1 MDVAVKNK
9 LIQSYQVDGGFIV
22 HDIAMLKRIY
32 HALNIE
38 PKTSFDARIYELEG
52 LTHFFQHAVA
62 SLARKININR
72 NDCVLSPGE
81 GSGAPSRLLARMFG
95 CKVTGID
102 VNPDQIKKAN
112 ELALFH
118 GVEDNVKYFE
128 QDVAELSLPKKDFNK
143 AFINE
148 TCGHWQDKEKAF
160 KRISVHLKP
169 GALAGL
175 NIWLKGDKGSLNE
188 AYAAVPEFRPLYKE
202 GIWFQDD
209 LETYLLMLKRS
220 GFEVLEKYDCTDK
233 IDAKIRAR
241 LKAVRQWELYE
252 QSMGGQAR
260 ESGINYYLGMLKTHY
275 DFLKYGVIVA
285 RKK

>member
-38 PKTSFDARIYELEG
+38 PKTSLDARIYELEG

-72 NDCVLSPGE
+72 DDCVLNPGE
-81 GSGAPSRLLARMFG
+81 GSGAPSRLLVRMFG

-102 VNPDQIKKAN
+102 INPEQITKAN

-118 GVEDNVKYFE
+118 GVENKVEYFK
-128 QDVAELSLPKKDFNK
+128 QDVAGLSLVKKDFDK

-148 TCGHWQDKEKAF
+148 TCGHWQEKEKAF
-160 KRISVHLKP
+160 KRISNHLKP

-175 NIWLKGDKGSLNE
+175 NIWLKGDRGTLNE
-188 AYAAVPEFRPLYKE
+188 AYAVVPEFRPLYKR
-202 GIWFQDD
+202 GIWFQDSLAAYRRF
-209 LETYLLMLKRS
+209 LENS
-220 GFEVLEKYDCTDK
+220 GFKVLEIYDCTDK
-233 IDAKIRAR
+233 IDVKIRAR
-241 LKAVRQWELYE
+241 LKANRQWELYE
-252 QSMGGQAR
+252 QSMGSQAR
-260 ESGINYYLGMLKTHY
+260 ESGMKYYSGMLKTHY
-275 DFLKYGVIVA
+275 DFLRYGVIVA
-285 RKK
+285 VKS